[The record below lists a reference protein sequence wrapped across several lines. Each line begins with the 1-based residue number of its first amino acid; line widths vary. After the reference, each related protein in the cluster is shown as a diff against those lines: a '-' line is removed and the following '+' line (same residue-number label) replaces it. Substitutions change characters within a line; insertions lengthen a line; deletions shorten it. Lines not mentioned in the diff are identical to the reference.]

1 MQNETID
8 LICQRRSIRSYKS
21 TPLTNEQLE
30 SIFQTAQSAPSS
42 NFLQCTTIIRITD
55 SDNRSKL
62 AHYSGEQSYINQA
75 PEFWVFCADFNRHFQ
90 IDSTI
95 PLEKAEQLLVGC
107 IDTALMAQNTVIAA
121 QSLGLGTVFIGGLR
135 NNISKVT
142 ELLALPKYVLPLF
155 GLCIGHPDQ
164 NPEIKPRLPKELVFF
179 ENYYQPIDD
188 QLLAKYDTQ
197 MSEYYSHR
205 QTNQKA
211 SGWSDKIAET
221 IIKGQRD
228 FILTYL
234 HEQGWITK

>member
-30 SIFQTAQSAPSS
+30 SIFQAAQSAPSS

-75 PEFWVFCADFNRHFQ
+75 SEFWVFCADFNRHFQ

-107 IDTALMAQNTVIAA
+107 IDTALMAQNAVIAA

-135 NNISKVT
+135 NNILKVT

-155 GLCIGHPDQ
+155 GLCIGYPDQ